1 VVWYITKRLLSA
13 IPLIFIIAAV
23 SFFII
28 HLAPGDPSALLID
41 PKVRPEDLARIR
53 NNLGLNQSLYVQF
66 LLWFKNVLFLNFGRS
81 FVDSRPVLDIIM
93 ERLPATLELM
103 GSAISIGFSL
113 GILWG
118 ILSAFFKGNFDL
130 VSSIFSFFGLS
141 IPSFFFA
148 LILIRIFAVN
158 LKWFPVLGF
167 ASVGIPYPSLQFF
180 SNHIMHLFLP
190 VFAVSFGIICSVLR
204 YQRNMAIEIFH
215 EEYIQF
221 AIAKGLSKKRVLYH
235 VFRIAVMPL
244 ITLLGLSLPDV
255 LGGAFIIET
264 IFAWPGM
271 GRLGVNAIFSRD
283 YPVIMGIVVFSSV
296 LVILSNLLADI
307 LNRLLDPRI
316 MED

>member
-1 VVWYITKRLLSA
+1 MAWYITKRLLSA
-13 IPLIFIIAAV
+13 IPLIFIISAV

-66 LLWFKNVLFLNFGRS
+66 IIWFKNVLFLNFGRS
-81 FVDSRPVLDIIM
+81 FVDSRPVFDLIM

-118 ILSAFFKGNFDL
+118 VLSAFFKGKFDFI
-130 VSSIFSFFGLS
+130 SSIFSFFGLS
-141 IPSFFFA
+141 VPSFFLA
-148 LILIRIFAVN
+148 LILIRVFAVS

-167 ASVGIPYPSLQFF
+167 SSVGIPYPSFQFF

-190 VFAVSFGIICSVLR
+190 VFAISFGITCSVLR

-221 AIAKGLSKKRVLYH
+221 AIAKGLSKKRILYH
-235 VFRIAVMPL
+235 VFRVAVMPL

-316 MED
+316 IED

>member
-1 VVWYITKRLLSA
+1 MVWYITKRLLSA
-13 IPLIFIIAAV
+13 IPLIFIISAV

-28 HLAPGDPSALLID
+28 HLAPGDPSVLLID

-66 LLWFKNVLFLNFGRS
+66 LIWFKNVLFLNFGRS
-81 FVDSRPVLDIIM
+81 FVDSRPVFDLIM

-118 ILSAFFKGNFDL
+118 VLSAFFKGKFDL
-130 VSSIFSFFGLS
+130 ISSIFSFFGLS
-141 IPSFFFA
+141 IPSFFLA
-148 LILIRIFAVN
+148 LILIRVFAVS

-167 ASVGIPYPSLQFF
+167 SSVGIPYPSLQFF
-180 SNHIMHLFLP
+180 SNHIAHLFLP
-190 VFAVSFGIICSVLR
+190 VFAISFGIICSVLR

-215 EEYIQF
+215 EEYIQY
-221 AIAKGLSKKRVLYH
+221 AIAKGLSKKRILYH
-235 VFRIAVMPL
+235 VFRVAVMPL

-307 LNRLLDPRI
+307 LNRLLDPRVI
-316 MED
+316 ED